1 MVNTKPGSFDSGDR
15 QRIQAVNAFLACAVA
30 LSEGNLSH
38 NLIFFSLSYLS
49 DFSNS
54 TFCPFTS
61 VTRYGLMNPQW
72 KHTFLVTY
80 LVVNHTAFIDGDND
94 LLTNFLHGLCNEV
107 PKVDVPIRGD
117 GGDLGVISAMVVM
130 VLVLVG
136 MRRCDWQQLG
146 SCGRG
151 S

>member
-15 QRIQAVNAFLACAVA
+15 QRIQAANAFLACAVA

-38 NLIFFSLSYLS
+38 NNLIFFSLSYLS

-72 KHTFLVTY
+72 KHTPLVTY

-94 LLTNFLHGLCNEV
+94 LLTNFLHGLRNEV
-107 PKVDVPIRGD
+107 PKVDVPVCGD
-117 GGDLGVISAMVVM
+117 GGDLGAISAMVVM
-130 VLVLVG
+130 VLVG
-136 MRRCDWQQLG
+136 MR
-146 SCGRG
+146 
-151 S
+151 